1 MSASG
6 RIALGAFLIGG
17 VLLFGF
23 GLFWI
28 GDRRQ
33 LFSESVDLYTEF
45 ANLSGLSK
53 GAKVRVSGLD
63 AGEVMEI
70 QVPPNPNS
78 RFRVHFRALKQFQ
91 PILRLDSVASIQ
103 NDGLVG
109 NRFLQVDAGTSAAD
123 PVMPGSTL
131 PHREPVEIA
140 DLIYRVS
147 ETVKTANETVLDIR
161 GRVGQTVDTIL
172 NIGQQT
178 SELVGDIGKQTDKI
192 ATTGNAIMSDVSA
205 ITSKA
210 RNGEGT
216 LGKLLNDD
224 KLYQQLRNVTNE
236 GQDVAENFKAI
247 SSNLKDFSDDLKARQ
262 LGPRVER
269 VTDNVETL
277 TKEAIGAIRSF
288 QGPEGKTGGLMAEVR
303 QTLTSANETMANFAD
318 NSEALKRNFFFRGFF
333 NQRGYFDLDA
343 VTVRDYRDGRF
354 LPDRQKVS
362 EWLDAPDL
370 FMSTTDGKEQLTPDG
385 RKKLDVAMATFLKYS
400 KNEPFIIESWA
411 GSGSEPERILRARE
425 RAIKVSEYLVD
436 KFELKPNYVA
446 IMPMN
451 AVESTD
457 GHSRDGIGLVLF
469 APKPSRK

>member
-1 MSASG
+1 MTASG

-17 VLLFGF
+17 LLLFGV

-28 GDRRQ
+28 GDRRH
-33 LFSESVDLYTEF
+33 LFNESVDLYTEF
-45 ANLSGLSK
+45 SNLSGLSK

-63 AGEVMEI
+63 AGEVLEI
-70 QVPPNPNS
+70 QVPPNPDS

-91 PILRLDSVASIQ
+91 PIIRLNSVATIQ

-109 NRFLQVDAGTSAAD
+109 SKYLQVDAGTSAAE
-123 PVMPGSTL
+123 PVQRGSTI
-131 PHREPVEIA
+131 PHREPVEIG

-147 ETVKTANETVLDIR
+147 ETVKTANQAVLDVRGRIDETVNS
-161 GRVGQTVDTIL
+161 IL

-178 SELVGDIGKQTDKI
+178 SAAISDISKQVDKF
-192 ATTGNAIMSDVSA
+192 ATSGNAIASDMSMIVA
-205 ITSKA
+205 KT
-210 RNGEGT
+210 RNGQGT
-216 LGKLLNDD
+216 LGQLLNDD
-224 KLYQQLRNVTNE
+224 KLYQQLRDVTSE
-236 GQDVAENFKAI
+236 GQRVAANFKEV
-247 SSNLKDFSDDLKARQ
+247 SDNLKDFSEDLKSRQ
-262 LGPRVER
+262 LGPKVQHVAE
-269 VTDNVETL
+269 NMETL

-288 QGPEGKTGGLMAEVR
+288 QGPEGATGGLMAEVR

-318 NSEALKRNFFFRGFF
+318 NSEALKRNFLFRGFF

-343 VTVRDYRDGRF
+343 VTVRDYREGKF
-354 LPDRQKVS
+354 LPDRQKIS
-362 EWLDAPDL
+362 EWLNA
-370 FMSTTDGKEQLTPDG
+370 TDIFTATAEGKEQITSEG
-385 RKKLDVAMATFLKYS
+385 RNKLDLAMATFLKYS

-411 GSGSEPERILRARE
+411 GSGTQPERILRARE
-425 RAIKVSEYLVD
+425 RGVKVSEYVVD

-457 GHSRDGIGLVLF
+457 NQSRDGIGLVLF

>member
-17 VLLFGF
+17 ILLFGI

-33 LFSESVDLYTEF
+33 LFSESMELYTEF
-45 ANLSGLSK
+45 SNLSGLAK

-63 AGEVMEI
+63 AGEVLEI
-70 QVPPNPNS
+70 QVPPNPDS
-78 RFRVHFRALKQFQ
+78 RFRVHFRTLKQFQ
-91 PILRLDSVASIQ
+91 PIIRLNSVATIQ

-109 NRFLQVDAGTSAAD
+109 SKYLQVDAGTSAAG
-123 PVMPGSTL
+123 PAEPGSTIS
-131 PHREPVEIA
+131 HREPVEIG
-140 DLIYRVS
+140 DLIFRVS
-147 ETVKTANETVLDIR
+147 ETIKTANQAVLDVR
-161 GRVGQTVDTIL
+161 GRVDDTVASIL

-178 SELVGDIGKQTDKI
+178 SEAITDISKQVDKF
-192 ATTGNAIMSDVSA
+192 ATTGNAIVSDVGV
-205 ITSKA
+205 IVSKTKT
-210 RNGEGT
+210 GQ
-216 LGKLLNDD
+216 GKQGQLLNDD
-224 KLYQQLRNVTNE
+224 RLYQQLRDVANQ
-236 GQDVAENFKAI
+236 GQRIAENFAEV
-247 SSNLKDFSDDLKARQ
+247 SNDLKDFSVDLKSRQ
-262 LGPRVER
+262 LGPKVER
-269 VTDNVETL
+269 VADNMDTL

-288 QGPEGKTGGLMAEVR
+288 RGPDGATGGLMADVR

-362 EWLDAPDL
+362 EWLNTPDL
-370 FMSTTDGKEQLTPDG
+370 FAATPEGREQLTPEG
-385 RKKLDVAMATFLKYS
+385 RKKLDLAMASFLKYS

-411 GSGSEPERILRARE
+411 GPGTEAERILRARE

-436 KFELKPNYVA
+436 KFELKSNYVA

-451 AVESTD
+451 AVETTD
-457 GHSRDGIGLVLF
+457 NQSRDGIGLVLF
-469 APKPSRK
+469 VPKPPRK